1 MNQTPQTPKKRSLS
15 IADTNNLKVLVVD
28 PNAYMRGIVADA
40 LRRLSIGE
48 ISTTSSTDEAQDI
61 CLSFRPNI
69 VITDW
74 EAGRLSGLEFTRS
87 IRRSEKNI
95 PRDIPVIL
103 LASTVA
109 RDQIMAAR
117 QAGINEFLLKPVS
130 VRALKSRIEEVV
142 IRPRKF
148 IDSRHYIGPC
158 RRRKMDTEFSGP
170 WRRLTDEPPLESLAD
185 DSPAHVDKLRAIVAQ
200 LSGFAVRDASDT
212 TGIVRGLY
220 KLLSKHS
227 QDIEQI
233 GDKTVTEIWASAQ
246 RYLEGVG
253 MTPYY
258 DAKVILRHFEGIA
271 AVMDVPRSDI
281 LRRQALIRDLSRLV
295 TKKIHS
301 IESDVRGAVGK

>member
-1 MNQTPQTPKKRSLS
+1 MTTPSSQKRSLS
-15 IADTNNLKVLVVD
+15 MADTDKLKVLVVD

-40 LRRLSIGE
+40 LRRLSVGE
-48 ISTTSSTDEAQDI
+48 LSTTSSTDEANDI

-74 EAGRLSGLEFTRS
+74 EAGRVSGLEFTRS

-109 RDQIMAAR
+109 HDQLMAAR

-158 RRRKMDTEFSGP
+158 RRRKADPEFEGP
-170 WRRLTDEPPLESLAD
+170 WRRLTDEPPIQEEENTNPVQL
-185 DSPAHVDKLRAIVAQ
+185 DKLRAIVGQ
-200 LSGFAVRDASDT
+200 LSGFAKRNSDDPRE
-212 TGIVRGLY
+212 IVRGLY
-220 KLLSKHS
+220 RLLTHYA
-227 QDIEQI
+227 DEIDQI
-233 GDKTVTEIWASAQ
+233 GDRTVSDVWRSAQ
-246 RYLEGVG
+246 RYIEGVG
-253 MTPYY
+253 MTPHY
-258 DAKVILRHFEGIA
+258 DASVILRHFEAVA
-271 AVMDVPRSDI
+271 AVTEISTGDVI
-281 LRRQALIRDLSRLV
+281 QRQALVKDLNRLV

-301 IESDVRGAVGK
+301 IASDVRGVARG